1 MTGRASAEGYSLV
14 EVVTASVAAGVLV
27 LVALSAFLASQR
39 ALTSWEHGR
48 ALEADALMVATALAR
63 DADRAEGAT
72 QRDATSLQFEGT
84 RPIVYVALDS
94 GLVRDGRPMLDEAVR
109 LAAFDVEV
117 KQGVPLVVRFVLTGG
132 GRTVER
138 RIVHVWRGPPSWPV
152 PPDS

>member
-1 MTGRASAEGYSLV
+1 MTGRASAAGYSLV

-72 QRDATSLQFEGT
+72 RLDATSLQFEGA
-84 RPIVYVALDS
+84 RPIVYAMRDS
-94 GLVRDGRPMLDEAVR
+94 SLVRDGRAMLDEAIR
-109 LAAFDVEV
+109 LAAFEV
-117 KQGVPLVVRFVLTGG
+117 DAEEGAPLVVRFVLTGG
-132 GRTVER
+132 RQTAER
-138 RIVHVWRGPPSWPV
+138 RVVHAWRGPPPWPV
-152 PPDS
+152 PPDF